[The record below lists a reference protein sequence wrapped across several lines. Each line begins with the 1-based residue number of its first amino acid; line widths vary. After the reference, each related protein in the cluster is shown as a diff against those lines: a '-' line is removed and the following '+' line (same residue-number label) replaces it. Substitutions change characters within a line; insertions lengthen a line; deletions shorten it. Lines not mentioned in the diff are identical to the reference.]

1 MIESANRVFMGLY
14 SERDCPLRSQT
25 REAMLIPIVTGPAR
39 ARAARGVNRHPSEH
53 QKMELWGKTSMVPSD
68 HQLGWWQAPNPSGLD
83 SFTSKVK
90 GL

>member
-39 ARAARGVNRHPSEH
+39 ASEH